1 MRRRA
6 RFIVIKCQHDRKPAI
21 SSYLKFFQLRKLAAA
36 YRGHLAGSLVII
48 LFPLFRIVPN
58 IFVRGWQSSRS
69 TRVMFRRSKIVSSQS
84 WLVVHTR
91 CWKKEKI
98 LNVMIDRSCEQ
109 SHPFDVKSIFTIS
122 NIVNEC
128 LRFYLNKGLIRKY
141 VSSRIS
147 MQSYYF
153 KKNEVRNFFASIA
166 KNSNSIPK
174 NLRYV
179 IDRCTSTISNI
190 ILDDPR
196 VICSSS
202 RINSCSYS
210 MSKLILSSKFAS
222 LGE

>member
-69 TRVMFRRSKIVSSQS
+69 TRVMFRRSKIVSSRS

-98 LNVMIDRSCEQ
+98 LNVVIDRSCEQ
-109 SHPFDVKSIFTIS
+109 SHPFDW
-122 NIVNEC
+122 NRHRE
-128 LRFYLNKGLIRKY
+128 R
-141 VSSRIS
+141 VSSFLFKWRDWFGNTLAQGYLCKVIVLKRTKFLCFHREKFKFHSEKFTLRHRSLYIYRI
-147 MQSYYF
+147 
-153 KKNEVRNFFASIA
+153 
-166 KNSNSIPK
+166 
-174 NLRYV
+174 
-179 IDRCTSTISNI
+179 
-190 ILDDPR
+190 
-196 VICSSS
+196 
-202 RINSCSYS
+202 
-210 MSKLILSSKFAS
+210 
-222 LGE
+222 